1 MIKCFY
7 YILYQIATFL
17 EKRGYRNF
25 WRYSCVATILSIACF
40 TASVVSLL
48 YSYNDKSI
56 PNDIIMWITVIS
68 AVIAENLAR
77 NSNEYQHL
85 KKIYNNDNKPKDLIV
100 LVFLFVPIIVLC
112 IALIKTI

>member
-1 MIKCFY
+1 MPHS
-7 YILYQIATFL
+7 L
-17 EKRGYRNF
+17 R
-25 WRYSCVATILSIACF
+25 
-40 TASVVSLL
+40 SVVTGTFGGILALQQSFRSLAL
-48 YSYNDKSI
+48 QHQLSHYCIHTVIKES
-56 PNDIIMWITVIS
+56 PNDVIMWTTVIS

-112 IALIKTI
+112 IALIKQ